1 MVKTQSLHSLM
12 YCPAL
17 YPVYDEVIIIISGGG
32 SVLLRHVRH
41 HPAGSSPQ
49 PGSFV
54 GRAEGESASG
64 QHPPVWGGLQ
74 HRFRSAS
81 QTRRDTSIPINLPNR
96 KKDEVNE
103 ITLQYQE
110 KVLPLHTLPRLPPS
124 EWRHG
129 EGHDGSSTYTHKH
142 TNENNHTT

>member
-1 MVKTQSLHSLM
+1 MVKTQSLHSLI

-17 YPVYDEVIIIISGGG
+17 YPVYDGVIIIISGGG
-32 SVLLRHVRH
+32 GVLLRHVRH
-41 HPAGSSPQ
+41 HPADSSPQ

-64 QHPPVWGGLQ
+64 QHPPVWGD
-74 HRFRSAS
+74 SSIAS
-81 QTRRDTSIPINLPNR
+81 VQPVRHAETHPSPINLPNR

-110 KVLPLHTLPRLPPS
+110 KVLPLQTLPRLPPS

-129 EGHDGSSTYTHKH
+129 EGHDGGSTYTHKH
-142 TNENNHTT
+142 TNENNRTT